1 MVEDDVSESL
11 LNIVLDAI
19 EDIIMILDTDHTIVW
34 INRAGLNAF
43 GASLDESIG
52 KRCFKMF
59 GRISPCE
66 DCDIWVDSSGAVRSK
81 RIKIIPRTGKEYVC
95 TSTPLYKEGKVTMFV
110 QHLSEVK
117 DGIVN

>member
-19 EDIIMILDTDHTIVW
+19 DDIIMILDTDHTIVW

-81 RIKIIPRTGKEYVC
+81 RIKERNMFAHPRLC
-95 TSTPLYKEGKVTMFV
+95 TRKVRSRCSSSIF
-110 QHLSEVK
+110 LK
-117 DGIVN
+117 